1 MFTKEEIKARLDE
14 LRQEA
19 AQNGTDPIEA
29 ELNVAMVIA
38 GSAFLKKKQRSGE
51 DFSQHALEVATRHIQ
66 SKTKR
71 IIGILHDVVE
81 DSDWELS
88 DLRDIGFSDRIIN
101 GVDSVTLRPGEK
113 YLDFIERCSLGGED
127 AIEIK
132 ISDLKHNMD
141 SSRYRHIVTTEKQ
154 QLKAAVYN
162 VAYHYLVDILK
173 TRVDEDADYNEPG
186 RSIVEYMSYRDGYWQ
201 EPKMAN
207 KLLEEFSSRTDRLTG
222 QKLRTGFNQS
232 LKRN

>member
-127 AIEIK
+127 A
-132 ISDLKHNMD
+132 
-141 SSRYRHIVTTEKQ
+141 
-154 QLKAAVYN
+154 
-162 VAYHYLVDILK
+162 
-173 TRVDEDADYNEPG
+173 DYNEPG